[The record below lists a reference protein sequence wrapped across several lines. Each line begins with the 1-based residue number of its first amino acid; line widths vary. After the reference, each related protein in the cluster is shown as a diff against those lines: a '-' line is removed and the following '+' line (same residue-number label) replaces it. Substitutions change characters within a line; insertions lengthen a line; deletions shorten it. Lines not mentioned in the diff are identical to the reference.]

1 MAFFMIDH
9 LPLETAPSGP
19 PLPGQPAKTA
29 FMHALSQSLRRAFSR
44 GIMVVV
50 PVAVIIMVAN
60 YVVEFLRPIADFTA
74 RRILHADPGTL
85 NLSYTLA
92 LVFAVALTLLLGQLA
107 NSSIGQ
113 PAMRWLERNI
123 LQYIPGYRLLMDTV
137 EAVFEP
143 ADAQHL
149 KVMLAPVDGWQFA
162 FVMEEL
168 PDDEL
173 VVFVAQA
180 PVPRTGNVL
189 VFKRSEL
196 RETSLTAK
204 EAFNILRQGGKGFTR
219 I

>member
-1 MAFFMIDH
+1 
-9 LPLETAPSGP
+9 
-19 PLPGQPAKTA
+19 
-29 FMHALSQSLRRAFSR
+29 
-44 GIMVVV
+44 MVVV
-50 PVAVIIMVAN
+50 PIAVVILVAN
-60 YVVEFLRPIADFTA
+60 YVADFLRPIADFTA
-74 RRILHADPGTL
+74 RRILHADPGVF

-92 LVFAVALTLLLGQLA
+92 LVFAVVLTLLLGHLA

-113 PAMRWLERNI
+113 PAMRWFERNI

-137 EAVFEP
+137 EAAFEP
-143 ADAQHL
+143 ADAHHR
-149 KVMLAPVDGWQFA
+149 KVMLAPVDGWQIA

-168 PDDEL
+168 PNDEL

-204 EAFNILRQGGKGFTR
+204 EAFQILRQGGKGFTR